1 MLVTIYPYKPS
12 RTLAET
18 VTTTKFYYKVTSLEI
33 YKCFLTSEPIT
44 GEYQKFS
51 LQPKFLVL
59 CAELREEPVKDHI
72 QGVQR

>member
-12 RTLAET
+12 RELAET
-18 VTTTKFYYKVTSLEI
+18 VTTAKFYNKVTCLEI
-33 YKCFLTSEPIT
+33 YKCFLISEPMT
-44 GEYQKFS
+44 REYQNFS

-59 CAELREEPVKDHI
+59 CAELREDPMKDHI